1 MRPAWRWRP
10 TARRSACITRPARRK
25 PPRWWKR
32 SAAATEAGP
41 LGFTFSLAKEAGEH
55 GITVNL
61 VAPRRIRTGMLLER
75 SAGRE
80 EEWIGQTPLRPF
92 GEPEEIASAIVFLA
106 SPAAGYITGATLHG
120 NGGLVM
126 D

>member
-1 MRPAWRWRP
+1 
-10 TARRSACITRPARRK
+10 
-25 PPRWWKR
+25 
-32 SAAATEAGP
+32 
-41 LGFTFSLAKEAGEH
+41 
-55 GITVNL
+55 
-61 VAPRRIRTGMLLER
+61 MLLER